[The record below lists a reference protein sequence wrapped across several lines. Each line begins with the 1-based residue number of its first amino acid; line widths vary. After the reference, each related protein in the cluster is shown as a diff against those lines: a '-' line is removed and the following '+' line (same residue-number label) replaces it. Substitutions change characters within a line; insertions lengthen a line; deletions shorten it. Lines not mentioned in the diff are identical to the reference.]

1 MGHHTVKAFSTF
13 KMTTHKSF
21 ERVMKTLITR
31 LRKSRPQNVM
41 PILDWGWNYDFK
53 HALLGDCIA
62 GITIAVMQVQQ
73 TETERIK

>member
-1 MGHHTVKAFSTF
+1 MKAFSTI
-13 KMTTHKSF
+13 KMTTNKSI

-41 PILDWGWNYDFK
+41 PILDWGLNYDFK

-62 GITIAVMQVQQ
+62 GITIAIMQV
-73 TETERIK
+73 RVAIICMGSRRF

>member
-1 MGHHTVKAFSTF
+1 MKAFSTI
-13 KMTTHKSF
+13 KMTTHKSI

-41 PILDWGWNYDFK
+41 PILDWGLNYDFK

-62 GITIAVMQVQQ
+62 GITIAIMQV
-73 TETERIK
+73 RVAIICMGSLRF